1 MGEDGY
7 NSGLTSPT
15 QNMVTDMRLNGKLLL
30 SVITISLFTSFSL
43 PTLLGQGS
51 EVQSDEDSIP
61 SPTSVTEA
69 RARARLLHETIRGTL
84 QVVHRDLFDEDETH
98 AIPSASLEDVF
109 DELAHSY
116 QVKLKWL
123 NVETD
128 PINVDHLPSD
138 DFERAAVKALK
149 AGKPRH
155 EAVEHDRYRFAG
167 SIRLASQCLKC
178 HVKQRASTEDRTAGL
193 LISMPLTQ
201 ATDANH

>member
-1 MGEDGY
+1 
-7 NSGLTSPT
+7 
-15 QNMVTDMRLNGKLLL
+15 MVTDMQFDRRLLL
-30 SVITISLFTSFSL
+30 GVVAISLFSAIAV
-43 PTLLGQGS
+43 PTLSGQGS
-51 EVQSDEDSIP
+51 EVQAVEDSIP
-61 SPTSVTEA
+61 SPTTVTEA
-69 RARARLLHETIRGTL
+69 RARARLLYETIRGTL

-116 QVKLKWL
+116 QVELKWL

-128 PINVDHLPSD
+128 PINVDHLPND

-149 AGKPRH
+149 AGKPRY
-155 EAVEHDRYRFAG
+155 EAVEQDRYRFAG

-193 LISMPLTQ
+193 LISMPFMQ
-201 ATDANH
+201 ATDANQ